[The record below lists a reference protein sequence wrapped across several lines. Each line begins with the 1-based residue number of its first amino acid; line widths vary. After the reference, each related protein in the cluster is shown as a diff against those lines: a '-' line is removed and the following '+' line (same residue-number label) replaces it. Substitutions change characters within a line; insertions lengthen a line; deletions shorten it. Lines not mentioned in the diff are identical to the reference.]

1 MARLKLVGLSKR
13 FGKQEAVK
21 NLTLVVEDGR
31 MACLL
36 GPSGC
41 GKTTTLRMV
50 AGLEKPD
57 SGDIYIGDR
66 RVNDLPPYERNISMV
81 FQFYAIYPGMT
92 VHDNLAFPL
101 RQMKVPKN
109 EIDRRVKEIAD
120 ILRISHILKED
131 AIKLPAGE
139 KQRIALGRAL
149 IKEPE
154 ILLLDEPLTNLDA
167 RLRAVM
173 RKELKRL
180 HLKLKTTTLYVTH
193 DQVEAMTLADMIGV
207 MNLGVLQQYG
217 PPHELYNKPAN
228 IFVAGFL
235 GTPPMNFLDFTYIK
249 NGEKY
254 FDFGDFKITKSELV
268 NMLPSTIESD
278 ELVLGIRPTDVSLVN
293 YPQESDTYGWEIKV
307 VEPVGDKCILFMSLG
322 DKSIRAVVPATM
334 TGIKAGNVVGIRFR
348 RDSVHI
354 FDKKTGNA
362 IL

>member
-1 MARLKLVGLSKR
+1 MAKLELVGLYKR
-13 FGKQEAVK
+13 FGAQEAVK
-21 NLTLVVEDGR
+21 NLTLVVEDGK

-57 SGDIYIGDR
+57 SGDIYIGGK

-92 VHDNLAFPL
+92 VYDNLAFPL
-101 RQMKVPKN
+101 KQKKIPKD
-109 EIDRRVKEIAD
+109 EIDRRVKEIAE
-120 ILRISHILKED
+120 ILRINHILKED
-131 AIKLPAGE
+131 AIRLPAGE

-173 RKELKRL
+173 RKEIKRL

-193 DQVEAMTLADMIGV
+193 DQIEAMTMADVIGV

-228 IFVAGFL
+228 MFVAGFL
-235 GTPPMNFLDFTYIK
+235 GTPPMNFLDFSYIV
-249 NGEKY
+249 NGKKY
-254 FDFGDFKITKSELV
+254 FDFGEFKITDPELL
-268 NMLPSTIESD
+268 NMLPSTLESN
-278 ELVLGIRPTDVSLVN
+278 ELVLGIRPKDVIISFN
-293 YPQESDTYGWEIKV
+293 AEESDSYGWEIKV
-307 VEPVGDKCILFMSLG
+307 VEPVGDKYIVFMSLG
-322 DKSIRAVVPATM
+322 DKSIRVVVPAIER
-334 TGIKAGNVVGIRFR
+334 GIEVGKKVGIRFR
-348 RDSVHI
+348 KETIHI
-354 FDKKTGNA
+354 FDRKTGNA